1 LQAVAREIDPHAVVN
16 DLRAVDDENRE
27 LAGATFL
34 SLMLA
39 GFAVVAATTVV
50 LGIYGVTAYSVQQRE
65 RELAIRMALGAG
77 RAAVEALLLRE
88 SGAVLI
94 AGLVIGLGGAVAAA
108 RALEHQ
114 MFGVR
119 KFDVSTF
126 AATSTLM
133 AVTWLAA
140 TWWPARR
147 ASQKDPAVSLKEG

>member
-1 LQAVAREIDPHAVVN
+1 MVN

-34 SLMLA
+34 SMMLA
-39 GFAVVAATTVV
+39 GFAVVATTIAV

-77 RAAVEALLLRE
+77 RAAVEKLLLRE
-88 SGAVLI
+88 NGAVLT
-94 AGLVIGLGGAVAAA
+94 AGLVLGVVGALAAA
-108 RALEHQ
+108 RVLEHQ

-119 KFDVSTF
+119 PFDVSTL
-126 AATSTLM
+126 AATSSLM
-133 AVTWLAA
+133 AATWLAA

-147 ASQKDPAVSLKEG
+147 ASQTDPARSLKEG